1 MTKKEPTVE
10 ELIEMIRERGTNQDD
25 VHAFEE
31 RCRKREEQFATAAD
45 RMKPDAS
52 FYNFRYGVKN
62 DTRIPDSTLE
72 LAKLVAAQPPLA
84 DDPKSIDEWAK
95 RLAEDI
101 CKGRD

>member
-1 MTKKEPTVE
+1 MLKKQATVE
-10 ELIEMIRERGTNQDD
+10 ELIEAIRARATTADD
-25 VHAFEE
+25 VEAFEE
-31 RCRKREEQFATAAD
+31 RCRKREEKFAEQAN
-45 RMKPDAS
+45 RMAPDAD

-62 DTRIPDSTLE
+62 DIRIPDSTLE

>member
-1 MTKKEPTVE
+1 MTKKDPTPQ
-10 ELIEMIRERGTNQDD
+10 ELIEMIRARGVHQDD
-25 VHAFEE
+25 VDAFEE
-31 RCRKREEQFATAAD
+31 RCRKREEEFAKDAERT
-45 RMKPDAS
+45 KPDAA